1 MITTHQPPAL
11 DNVCKEAH
19 NVFGPS
25 STTLRDDREL
35 QAREGTRRSKRVK
48 SILIPWDLRK
58 GQDVPARIM
67 APADPSKITPE
78 EKEEVDKI
86 LGRLKAS
93 IGVSGSKDQR
103 RRQFSRITSR
113 LRGLGYDVEYEK
125 MEGFHRITIPPDL
138 RNLLPDLPERIT
150 VPADRSK
157 IAPEDHQRIYVIL
170 QELKSSVEGC
180 SSKDRSKLRAQFRN
194 FKACLKRDLG
204 YEVDFPNT
212 ARKITSS
219 SQSSVHPSK
228 EHTGETSV
236 TSFEQVAQTE
246 PSGGQTWM
254 VPSPPVQAPPSTQPG
269 VNTVEVLPPI
279 NEILSF
285 PAFSLPHASSS
296 HRLDNDSKHPNG
308 VPKRWGPYP

>member
-1 MITTHQPPAL
+1 MITTHQPSAL

-19 NVFGPS
+19 NVVVLA
-25 STTLRDDREL
+25 STTFGDEREL
-35 QAREGTRRSKRVK
+35 QAREETRTLKR
-48 SILIPWDLRK
+48 IMIPSDLRK
-58 GQDVPARIM
+58 DQDVPERIM
-67 APADPSKITPE
+67 APADPSKITP
-78 EKEEVDKI
+78 KEQKQVDRI
-86 LGRLKAS
+86 LRILKAS
-93 IGVSGSKDQR
+93 IGRSGSKDPR
-103 RRQFSRITSR
+103 RRQFSRLTSR

-125 MEGFHRITIPPDL
+125 MEGFHRVKIPPDL

-150 VPADRSK
+150 APADRLK
-157 IAPEDHQRIYVIL
+157 ITPADHQRIYVIL
-170 QELKSSVEGC
+170 QELKASIADC
-180 SSKDRSKLRAQFRN
+180 SSKDESKLRAQFRT

-219 SQSSVHPSK
+219 SQNSVQPST

-236 TSFEQVAQTE
+236 TSFHPVAQTE

-254 VPSPPVQAPPSTQPG
+254 VPPPPVQAPPRTQPG

-285 PAFSLPHASSS
+285 PEFSLRHAASS
-296 HRLDNDSKHPNG
+296 HRVDNDPKHPNG
-308 VPKRWGPYP
+308 VPKKWGPYP